1 MILVDTSVWVDHLHA
16 AEPELLRLLRSG
28 FVWQHPMVVGELAM
42 GSLRDRGSF
51 LDLLSNL
58 PAVTLAHHDEVMGLI
73 ERRKLYGRGLSL
85 VDAHLLAAVTLSPG
99 TTLWTRDRRLHD
111 FAKQQQVAFSEA

>member
-28 FVWQHPMVVGELAM
+28 FVRQHPMVIGELAM

-58 PAVTLAHHDEVMGLI
+58 PTVTLAHHDEVMGLI
-73 ERRKLYGRGLSL
+73 ERQKLYGRGLSL

-99 TTLWTRDRRLHD
+99 TTLWTRDRRLHEV
-111 FAKQQQVAFSEA
+111 AKQQQVAFSEA